1 MITITIK
8 GIPKETHRELKR
20 RAAAHRRSLNSEVI
34 SLLEASVHR
43 TPDEVRSLIERARAA
58 RATMKFKTTAAEIN
72 RIIREGRDRH

>member
-34 SLLEASVHR
+34 SVLEMSVHR
-43 TPDEVRSLIERARAA
+43 TPEDVRALIERARAV
-58 RATMKFKTTAAEIN
+58 RAKMKFVATADEID
-72 RIIREGRDRH
+72 RFKREGRA

>member
-34 SLLEASVHR
+34 SVLEMSVHR
-43 TPDEVRSLIERARAA
+43 TSEDVRALIERARAVRA
-58 RATMKFKTTAAEIN
+58 RMKFVATADEID
-72 RIIREGRDRH
+72 RFKRVGRA

>member
-34 SLLEASVHR
+34 SVLDSSVSSR
-43 TPDEVRSLIERARAA
+43 PLDTQEFLQRVRVRRESME
-58 RATMKFKTTAAEIN
+58 FKKPLDITK
-72 RIIREGRDRH
+72 IIREARDSR